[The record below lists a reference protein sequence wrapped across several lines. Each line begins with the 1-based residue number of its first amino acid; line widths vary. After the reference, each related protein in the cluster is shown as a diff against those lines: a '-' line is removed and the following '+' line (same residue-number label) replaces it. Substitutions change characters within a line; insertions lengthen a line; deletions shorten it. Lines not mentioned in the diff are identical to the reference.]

1 MERILSDLNSVTP
14 KGSEGAKKRYVEIL
28 AAVSRIKN
36 GILCGQSKSPSETLS
51 KLGITEKLI
60 GKS

>member
-1 MERILSDLNSVTP
+1 MERIISDLNSVTP

-28 AAVSRIKN
+28 AAVSKIKKDS
-36 GILCGQSKSPSETLS
+36 GHSKSASEIIS
-51 KLGITEKLI
+51 ELGIAKRLI